1 MRIQAISLALLMM
14 VLGFGNS
21 VWAQD
26 SKIETGIVAFQAGDF
41 KKAIDALKVGL
52 ANTAE
57 VKPKNLPRGYYHLGM
72 ASFQLMQQ
80 TAQAAQQEGNLEAK
94 AMEISNLLDQ
104 AYTSMIEARKTDI
117 EGKWSDKVNKTL
129 NALYFSFVNGSVVG
143 LNQLSVREPGD
154 EVEIEIKEV
163 DEKGNVTERTYKITI
178 YESKRREG
186 LVQIIK
192 ATSRAIEIDA
202 AGYMPYDLRGQAYLA
217 KKDTASAYADF
228 KSAVTK
234 FDAKAPERPDI
245 FVAYTFWR
253 MAVIERFHLK
263 NQDLSL
269 ATLEKGKSM
278 LEKEYARIQTMKD
291 KYKPEELTKLQS
303 QYQSAMQDLGNF
315 ELDILL
321 NAPDKLRDALAKFDA
336 ATAKEPNNYIVH
348 VAYAQLLEK
357 VDTVKALSMYE
368 KATKIDGK
376 NYLAFFNLGALYV
389 NLGVAKYKSANAVE
403 KNMELANSLQKQG
416 NDYFRLAF
424 PVLTKALELKPC
436 DSEILKA
443 ILDIAIRLSGSD
455 EAMMAEYTKYKKV
468 KSECGG

>member
-1 MRIQAISLALLMM
+1 MRIQVISMALLMM

-117 EGKWSDKVNKTL
+117 EQKWSDKVNRSL
-129 NALYFSFVNGSVVG
+129 SMMYSSFITGAIMG
-143 LNQLSVREPGD
+143 LNETQGD
-154 EVEIEIKEV
+154 KMKPEEKAEAYVEVVKF
-163 DEKGNVTERTYKITI
+163 TTRC
-178 YESKRREG
+178 
-186 LVQIIK
+186 
-192 ATSRAIEIDA
+192 IEIDA
-202 AGYMPYDLRGQAYLA
+202 AGYMPYDLRGQAHLA

-416 NDYFRLAF
+416 NDYFRQAF

-436 DSEILKA
+436 DPEILKA